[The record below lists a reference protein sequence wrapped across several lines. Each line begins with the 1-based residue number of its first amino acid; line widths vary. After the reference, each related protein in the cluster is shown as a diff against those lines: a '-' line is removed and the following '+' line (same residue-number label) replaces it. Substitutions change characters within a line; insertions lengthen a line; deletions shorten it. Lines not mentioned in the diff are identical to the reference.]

1 MTMKNKTKI
10 IITIF
15 LLFTL
20 LLTGCTPVAG
30 NKNYKH
36 NSNLIYIRDNLYYYE
51 GTKIIYIVFNDHG
64 GYCGYGYMSPYYSSN
79 GNLCKFDEGTNSFIE
94 IEN

>member
-1 MTMKNKTKI
+1 MKNKTKI
-10 IITIF
+10 IVTIF

-30 NKNYKH
+30 NKNYE
-36 NSNLIYIRDNLYYYE
+36 NNANLIHIRDSLYYYKE
-51 GTKIIYIVFNDHG
+51 TKIIYIIFNEG
-64 GYCGYGYMSPYYSSN
+64 IGYKGYGYMSPYYSSN
-79 GNLCKFDEGTNSFIE
+79 GNLCKFDEEINSFIE